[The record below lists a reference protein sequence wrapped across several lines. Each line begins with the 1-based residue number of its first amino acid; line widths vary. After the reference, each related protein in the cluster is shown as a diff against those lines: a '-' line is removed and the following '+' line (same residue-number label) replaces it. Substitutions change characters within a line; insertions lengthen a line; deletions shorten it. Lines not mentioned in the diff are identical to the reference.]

1 MHIRKKHLQ
10 ARPDFFRLRQ
20 GQLVIE
26 IHIWIER
33 SSVPHCSLAFWN
45 QAKTAHAMPPV
56 ARNPKNENMFLI
68 EIWSEWVLNHE
79 FSIWGS
85 CMDRPRICTGT
96 TPSMLC
102 MPTLSSVWQLICLN
116 QLHKLS
122 LLATFAFATE
132 NRLEAVELLHSLVHV
147 STIKESH
154 SLSTRLIS
162 RVVKYNFGIHT
173 VYIMVYFWDWVTIY
187 ACIIMHI
194 YYTFGIGLPCMV
206 YNHFAWVTISPITYP
221 PRVGFRATKS
231 QEDTLQ
237 LLQ

>member
-10 ARPDFFRLRQ
+10 ARPDFFFACDKGSWLSRY
-20 GQLVIE
+20 
-26 IHIWIER
+26 IWIER
-33 SSVPHCSLAFWN
+33 SSVPHCRLAFWN

-56 ARNPKNENMFLI
+56 ANPKNENMFLI
-68 EIWSEWVLNHE
+68 EIWSELVLNHE

-102 MPTLSSVWQLICLN
+102 MPTLSSVWQLVCLN

-147 STIKESH
+147 STLKESH

-173 VYIMVYFWDWVTIY
+173 VYIMVYFWDWVTIC
-187 ACIIMHI
+187 ACI
-194 YYTFGIGLPCMV
+194 
-206 YNHFAWVTISPITYP
+206 
-221 PRVGFRATKS
+221 
-231 QEDTLQ
+231 
-237 LLQ
+237 